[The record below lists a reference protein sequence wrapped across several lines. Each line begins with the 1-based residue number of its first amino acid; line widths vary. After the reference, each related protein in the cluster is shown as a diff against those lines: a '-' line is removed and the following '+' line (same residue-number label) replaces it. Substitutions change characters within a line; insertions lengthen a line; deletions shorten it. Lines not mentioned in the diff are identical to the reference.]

1 MSGVAAFADVTGGL
15 PAQAWE
21 SLARNRLYSTRDWL
35 RFCSTDVGGQTVT
48 GAVHV
53 DGGRAAVPVTAVEE
67 ESNGFY
73 RWHEQLTDRGL
84 PAPDPVGILVGSRRG
99 YQTQL
104 LAADGVAPADAV
116 DGLLDRV
123 RELRWKAAGTEV
135 LPSVAS
141 GPVSCVAMFLDTGDV
156 LTLRAAG
163 VATLPVLLT
172 TDAWMA
178 VPEGGWPEWLRAL
191 PSKGRRDS
199 IKQEVKAFHAAGYE
213 LRRAPLAESYRE
225 AAELLAGTQRR
236 HHQPYDIDMLA
247 ESLRRQAVAMGPV
260 AQVVFCAR
268 PGEPAVGFCLY
279 YVHGDT
285 LFVRAVGLD
294 YERLHGGAEY
304 FNLVYY
310 ESVRTAGE
318 RGLRWVH
325 PGIESPDAKALRGAR
340 LRPRWLLD
348 LAEDS
353 VLSGHDDA
361 IRAYNKAE
369 VSRLTALSPAV
380 AKALELD
387 QCAPFC

>member
-1 MSGVAAFADVTGGL
+1 MSGVTAFADVTGGL
-15 PAQAWE
+15 SARAWE
-21 SLARNRLYSTRDWL
+21 SLAGNRLYSTRDWL
-35 RFCSTDVGGQTVT
+35 RFCGTDVGGQTVT

-73 RWHEQLTDRGL
+73 RWHD
-84 PAPDPVGILVGSRRG
+84 
-99 YQTQL
+99 QTQL
-104 LAADGVAPADAV
+104 LAADGVALDSAV
-116 DGLLDRV
+116 DSLLDQV

-156 LTLRAAG
+156 LALRGAG

-213 LRRAPLAESYRE
+213 LRRAPLSESYRE
-225 AAELLAGTQRR
+225 VAELLSGTQRR
-236 HHQPYDIDMLA
+236 YNKPYDIDMLA

-268 PGEPAVGFCLY
+268 PGEPAVGCCVY

-310 ESVRTAGE
+310 ESVRVAGE

-325 PGIESPDAKALRGAR
+325 PGISSPDAKALRGAR

-353 VLSGHDDA
+353 VLSGHDAA
-361 IRAYNKAE
+361 IRAYNKVE